1 MHWVHWFWR
10 APLIMGGIGWI
21 LHTQQHLFMKI
32 SARQES
38 VIRIFFWWITTTGIG
53 ALIGLFGLRGCG

>member
-21 LHTQQHLFMKI
+21 LHTQQQLLMKI
-32 SARQES
+32 SAKQES
-38 VIRIFFWWITTTGIG
+38 GTRIFSWWVTTTGIG
-53 ALIGLFGLRGCG
+53 VLIVLFGLRGCG